1 VATRE
6 QMGTDFEP
14 TFVQRVAAG
23 VKYAVSGV
31 TPTDWF
37 GPWQPLVP
45 QAQEKTE
52 GRAFDYP
59 VGYNLRILP
68 RSDEAISF
76 AQLRNLADGYD
87 LLRLVLETRK
97 DQIEAFE
104 WEIVPVKE
112 DVTAES
118 KKESISQITDFFQRP
133 DKEHDWPEWLRM
145 QTEDCLVMDAI
156 AVYPRVARGGQLYGF
171 ELIDASTIK
180 RVLDVSG
187 RTPLPPSPAYQQILK
202 GVPTAD
208 YTTEDLIYKVR
219 NPRTNR
225 VYGFSPVEQIIM
237 TVSIAIRRQMSQL
250 DFYTAG
256 NVPEAIAQVPEN
268 WNPKQIQEFQLF
280 WDSLMEG
287 NTANRRKMRFIPM
300 LKDIVFPK
308 KDVLKDE
315 FDEWLARIVCFA
327 FSITPSALIKQV
339 NRASGEQM
347 ADTAKEEGLMPFLRF
362 LANHFTA
369 MVQKIDPELKFKWK
383 IQNKID
389 PSAQAEIHTKYIA
402 SKVITPDE
410 ARSEL
415 GMQPMTPEEREAA
428 FPAPATPGFDE
439 EGRPL
444 APEVVPGEET
454 AKPAFGEKK
463 VGGEEEKKPAGPTAS
478 EKALE
483 EVTKL
488 LAACIEKLDP
498 AHQGAIL
505 EKLAKAQPPTIIEHK
520 PQVNVDVGETTVH
533 AHIARQDF
541 GKTIVTE
548 RRADGSLVATVTS
561 KKE

>member
-1 VATRE
+1 MPQRE

-23 VKYAVSGV
+23 VKYAIAGV

-37 GPWQPLVP
+37 GPWQPLTP
-45 QAQEKTE
+45 QAQDKTE

-76 AQLRNLADGYD
+76 GQLRNLADGYD

-104 WEIVPVKE
+104 WEIVPVS
-112 DVTAES
+112 DDINADG
-118 KKESISQITDFFQRP
+118 KKDSIKNITQFFQKP

-145 QTEDCLVMDAI
+145 QTEDCMVLDAI
-156 AVYPRVARGGQLYGF
+156 AVYPRMSRGGELYGF
-171 ELIDASTIK
+171 ELIDPATIK

-187 RTPLPPSPAYQQILK
+187 RTPLAPSPAYQQILK
-202 GVPTAD
+202 GIPAAD
-208 YTTEDLIYKVR
+208 YSTEDLIYKIR

-225 VYGFSPVEQIIM
+225 VYGYSPVEQIIM

-256 NVPEAIAQVPEN
+256 NVPEAIAQVPET
-268 WNPKQIQEFQLF
+268 WSPKQIQDFQLF

-315 FDEWLARIVCFA
+315 FDEWLARIVAFA
-327 FSITPSALIKQV
+327 FSISPSALIKQV

-347 ADTAKEEGLMPFLRF
+347 ADTAKEEGLLPFLRF
-362 LANHFTA
+362 FANHFTA
-369 MVQKIDPELKFKWK
+369 MVRLIDPELKFQWK
-383 IQNKID
+383 LQNKID
-389 PSAQAEIHTKYIA
+389 PKAQAEIHGIYIDK
-402 SKVITPDE
+402 KVITPDE
-410 ARSEL
+410 ARQDL
-415 GMQPMTPEEREAA
+415 GKTPMTSEEREAA
-428 FPAPATPGFDE
+428 FPAPPTPGFDE
-439 EGRPL
+439 DGRPL
-444 APEVVPGEET
+444 APEVPVGEEPKAT
-454 AKPAFGEKK
+454 ALAL
-463 VGGEEEKKPAGPTAS
+463 EEKKPAEKTAS

-498 AHQGAIL
+498 ALQGAIL
-505 EKLAKAQPPTIIEHK
+505 EKLVKAQPPTVVELK
-520 PQVNVDVGETTVH
+520 PEVNVDVGETTVH

-541 GKTIVTE
+541 NKTVVTE
-548 RRADGSLVATVTS
+548 RRADGTVVATVTN
-561 KKE
+561 KKD